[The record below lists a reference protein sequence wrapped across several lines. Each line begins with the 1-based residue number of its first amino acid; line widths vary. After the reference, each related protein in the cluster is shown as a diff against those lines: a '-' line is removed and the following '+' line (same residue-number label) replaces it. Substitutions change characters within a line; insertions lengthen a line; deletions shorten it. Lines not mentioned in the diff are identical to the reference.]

1 MVASTSDRADKTLFF
16 DGRAT
21 TLRSKTMQINAPS
34 IRKGM
39 ILEVDGNLWRVMKT
53 QHVTPGKGVACMQV
67 EMRNIETGNK
77 TNKRFNSTERVERVT
92 LTQRNMQYL
101 YEDGGRFHF
110 MDLESYEQI
119 ELDADFLEDAI
130 PYLLPET
137 EVIVELHDTRPLN
150 VQLPQTVVLEVVEC
164 DATIKG
170 QTATGSYKPG
180 KLETGATIMVPPYL
194 ESGTKIRVNTET
206 GEYME
211 RA

>member
-1 MVASTSDRADKTLFF
+1 
-16 DGRAT
+16 
-21 TLRSKTMQINAPS
+21 MQINAPS

-39 ILEVDGNLWRVMKT
+39 ILELDDILWRVVKT

-67 EMRNIETGNK
+67 EMRNAETGNK

-92 LTQRNMQYL
+92 LTQRPMQYL
-101 YEDGGRFHF
+101 YEDGGNYHF
-110 MDLESYEQI
+110 MDLENYEQI
-119 ELDADFLEDAI
+119 ELGEDFLENAK

-137 EVIVELHDTRPLN
+137 EVLIEFHEQRPLN
-150 VQLPQTVVLEVVEC
+150 VQLPQTVVLEVTEC
-164 DATIKG
+164 DASIKG

-194 ESGTKIRVNTET
+194 EANTKIKVNTET